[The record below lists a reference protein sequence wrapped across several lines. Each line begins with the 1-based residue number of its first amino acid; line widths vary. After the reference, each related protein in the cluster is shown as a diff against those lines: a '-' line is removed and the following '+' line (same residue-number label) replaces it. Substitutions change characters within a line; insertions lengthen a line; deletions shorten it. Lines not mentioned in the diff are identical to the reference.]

1 MKIVKETKI
10 GKVEIEIP
18 INIGDRMDENY
29 IIHEIIV
36 VDENNI
42 FAVNRSSGLWVNLD
56 NLEFVKER
64 NDIKYFKQIR
74 PEKD

>member
-18 INIGDRMDENY
+18 INIGDKIDEKY
-29 IIHEIIV
+29 VIHEIIV

-74 PEKD
+74 SEND